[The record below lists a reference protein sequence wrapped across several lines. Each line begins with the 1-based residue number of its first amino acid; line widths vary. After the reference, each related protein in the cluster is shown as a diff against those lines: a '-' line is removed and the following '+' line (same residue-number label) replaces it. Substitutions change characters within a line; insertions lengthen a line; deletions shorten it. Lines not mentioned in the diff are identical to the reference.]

1 MKKKIIV
8 AGHICVDI
16 TPAIQGKIVN
26 KIQELLIPGKL
37 IEVGNATVSTGGA
50 VANTGLA
57 MKILGANVS
66 LMGKIGDDAF
76 GEIVK
81 NVLKKYNAEEGLL
94 VSDTE
99 ATSYT
104 VVVAVPG
111 IDRIFLHNPG
121 ANNAFYTED
130 IPEEKL
136 KDAALF
142 HFGYP
147 PIMRSMYVNDGEEL
161 VKMMKKVK
169 EAGVAT
175 SMDLAA
181 GNATEYVGTLTGQRT
196 VPGMAGARSRQRCD
210 RGTGY

>member
-66 LMGKIGDDAF
+66 LMGKIGNDAF

-81 NVLKKYNAEEGLL
+81 
-94 VSDTE
+94 
-99 ATSYT
+99 
-104 VVVAVPG
+104 
-111 IDRIFLHNPG
+111 
-121 ANNAFYTED
+121 
-130 IPEEKL
+130 
-136 KDAALF
+136 
-142 HFGYP
+142 
-147 PIMRSMYVNDGEEL
+147 MY
-161 VKMMKKVK
+161 
-169 EAGVAT
+169 
-175 SMDLAA
+175 
-181 GNATEYVGTLTGQRT
+181 
-196 VPGMAGARSRQRCD
+196 
-210 RGTGY
+210 

>member
-16 TPAIQGKIVN
+16 TPAIQGKKVS

-66 LMGKIGDDAF
+66 LMGKIGNDAF

-81 NVLKKYNAEEGLL
+81 NVLKKYDVEEELP

-130 IPEEKL
+130 ISEEEL

-147 PIMRSMYVNDGEEL
+147 PIMRSMYVNDGAVICKRL
-161 VKMMKKVK
+161 
-169 EAGVAT
+169 
-175 SMDLAA
+175 
-181 GNATEYVGTLTGQRT
+181 LTIWL
-196 VPGMAGARSRQRCD
+196 
-210 RGTGY
+210 